1 MKRLYRILLVL
12 VVPLVSV
19 LLRVPF
25 LAGRA
30 GLYGYDPYLHM
41 YLTNRWLDLSTWSV
55 TDLAAEVPHLD
66 YNAWPGAHIIAG
78 SLSSVAGFEV
88 LDVMMWLPLLFLF
101 LMNLA
106 IVLVLLRYSSFTLAL
121 LGGVLFGLLD
131 FMFFQTQWYI
141 PELLGLTLIAFLFL
155 NELVIRME
163 LLSLL
168 LLVAALFT
176 HHLSFLIALIF
187 WVILSPGLP
196 DRKQLV
202 MAVLLAVSTVLFWD
216 HALENTGSFP
226 DIQNQ
231 MGGVHPALVA
241 VVLMATVMAFKWFA
255 TAYLERFLP
264 LPEGASILD
273 VLSARWKAIG
283 TLTGILTVLA
293 TVLIVLALYLSSIAQ
308 MDGLGFQPAKLL
320 ILAGGFMFLAYG
332 PLHWDTFRVLCA
344 FGLVTLL
351 FILNPLLFDFIPL
364 TVRFLEFMYIPGI
377 ILLAVGAF
385 HLCQR
390 RPERARAVMLALL
403 LVCPVLYM
411 DDALRYTSDGS
422 QRFLYSS
429 GDLEF
434 GEMIGGATENN
445 AVIASPPGMSSMVL
459 SMSERRTWTDA
470 VNLAM
475 VGGSYEVALKD
486 LDAAKARGPVYLLH
500 SSDPLRYMVEGIDQ
514 VSQKEIDDLEASLEP
529 LSDRF
534 DPVLDDG
541 VHTLYR
547 FT

>member
-1 MKRLYRILLVL
+1 MKRLYRNLLVL

-25 LAGRA
+25 LVGRA
-30 GLYGYDPYLHM
+30 GLYGFDPYLHM

-66 YNAWPGAHIIAG
+66 YNAWPGAHILTG
-78 SLSSVAGFEV
+78 SFSSVGGIEV
-88 LDVMMWLPLLFLF
+88 LEAMTWLPFLFLF
-101 LMNLA
+101 LLNLA
-106 IVLVLLRYSSFTLAL
+106 IVLVLLRYSNLATAL

-141 PELLGLTLIAFLFL
+141 PELLGLTFIAFLFL
-155 NELVIRME
+155 NELAIRME

-168 LLVAALFT
+168 LLVAALLT
-176 HHLSFLIALIF
+176 HHLSFLVALIF
-187 WVILSPGLP
+187 WVVLSSGRP
-196 DRKQLV
+196 DRNQLV
-202 MAVLLAVSTVLFWD
+202 MAVLLAVSTLLFWD

-226 DIQNQ
+226 DIKNQ
-231 MGGVHPALVA
+231 LGVHPALVA
-241 VVLMATVMAFKWFA
+241 VVLMATLMALKWFLA
-255 TAYLERFLP
+255 AYLERYLP
-264 LPEGASILD
+264 VPEGSSFLD
-273 VLSARWKAIG
+273 LLSARWKAIG
-283 TLTGILTVLA
+283 TLSMILVVVGG
-293 TVLIVLALYLSSIAQ
+293 VLIILVLYLSSVAQ

-332 PLHWDTFRVLCA
+332 PIHRDTFRVLCA
-344 FGLVTLL
+344 FALATLL
-351 FILNPLLFDFIPL
+351 FILNPILFNFIPL
-364 TVRFLEFMYIPGI
+364 TIRFLEFMYIPGI

-390 RPERARAVMLALL
+390 RPERAGAVMLALL
-403 LVCPVLYM
+403 LVCPMLYV
-411 DDALRYTSDGS
+411 DDAIRYTSDGS
-422 QRFLYSS
+422 QRFVYSS
-429 GDLEF
+429 EDLEF
-434 GEMIGGATENN
+434 GETIGVATEYN
-445 AVIASPPGMSSMVL
+445 AVIATPSGMSSMIL
-459 SMSERRTWTDA
+459 GMSERRTWTYA
-470 VNLAM
+470 ITRAM
-475 VGGSYEVALKD
+475 EEGSYEDVIFD
-486 LDAAKARGPVYLLH
+486 LDAAKAFGPVYLLH
-500 SSDPLRYMVEGIDQ
+500 SSDPLRYMVEGSDQ